1 MKTII
6 LTLILSV
13 TASPLQA
20 NQAGDPFAN
29 PSVCLKTYDHYLQD
43 LAIGRDEMMNL
54 LNNCMPVNPAVY
66 DEPQQLKLL
75 QIVDDNKPIIT
86 VRT

>member
-6 LTLILSV
+6 LTLVLSV
-13 TASPLQA
+13 IASPLQA
-20 NQAGDPFAN
+20 NQAEDQFAN
-29 PSVCLKTYDHYLQD
+29 PSECLKSYDHYLQGF
-43 LAIGRDEMMNL
+43 AIGRDEMMNL
-54 LNNCMPVNPAVY
+54 LNNCMPVNPAIY